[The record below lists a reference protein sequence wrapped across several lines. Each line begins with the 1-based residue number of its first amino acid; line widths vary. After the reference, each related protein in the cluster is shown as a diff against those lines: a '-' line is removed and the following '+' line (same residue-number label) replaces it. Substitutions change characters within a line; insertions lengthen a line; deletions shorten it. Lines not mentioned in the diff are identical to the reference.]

1 MRRLLK
7 LQLAALAL
15 IGAALAAPLPA
26 QAARNQWSMFED
38 HTALVRAPSPAARAN
53 RLAEIKSLGADT
65 IRIQVHWN
73 EVAPLPNAK
82 TKPGFDSSDPLAYA
96 SHPNA
101 YPGFFPYDDLVRQAS
116 AMGFR
121 ILMTITGDTPRWA
134 SGGAKSTSFETA
146 NYKPSTTEFARF
158 ATAVA
163 KRYSGRYPGLPA
175 VRLFSIWNEPNHVYF
190 LKPHNDSP
198 RIYRKLVAAG
208 VPAIKAN
215 GAPGVKVFVGELAP
229 VGRAPRVIGPTTF
242 FKKWLCLNNR
252 FKRGSGSGCG
262 AFKKINADGFAHHPY
277 GPADRVAKKRDII
290 NMLAIGKLAKY
301 LDAAGRAGR
310 LPGKLP
316 IYNTEFGY
324 QSNPPDRTVST
335 TPSEQARI
343 LNEKEEFSY
352 RFGRLRSYSQYL
364 LNDDPPRKGGASIKW
379 SGFQTGLRYP
389 NGGKKPAYD
398 AYRFP
403 IVVHRAR
410 GGVKIWGRV
419 RPGSGVRSIR
429 LERRTGRGFKREG
442 KRINTKG
449 GGYFGLKRSRV
460 ASYRFRA
467 YDGTGPSA
475 KPLGYSRTA
484 APIR

>member
-1 MRRLLK
+1 MRILK
-7 LQLAALAL
+7 LQLVILGLLAT
-15 IGAALAAPLPA
+15 GALAAAPA
-26 QAARNQWSMFED
+26 QASRTQWSMFED
-38 HTALVRAPSPAARAN
+38 HTALIRASSPTARAN
-53 RLAEIKSLGADT
+53 RLREIKDLGADT

-73 EVAPLPNAK
+73 EVAPQPNAK
-82 TKPGFDSSDPLAYA
+82 TKPRIDSANPLSYT
-96 SHPNA
+96 SHQFA
-101 YPGFFPYDDLVRQAS
+101 YPSFFPYDDTIRQAN

-121 ILMTITGDTPRWA
+121 ILLTITGDTPRWA
-134 SGGAKSTSFETA
+134 TAGAKPIGTNTA
-146 NYKPSTTEFARF
+146 NYKPNSLEFARF

-163 KRYSGRYPGLPA
+163 KRYSGRYPGIPA
-175 VRLFSIWNEPNHVYF
+175 VRLFSIWNEPNHAYF
-190 LKPHNDSP
+190 LKPHRDSP
-198 RIYRKLVAAG
+198 RIYRNLVNAAL
-208 VPAIKAN
+208 PAIRAN
-215 GAPGVKVFVGELAP
+215 AASGSRVFVGELAP

-252 FKRGSGSGCG
+252 FKRGRGSGCG
-262 AFKKINADGFAHHPY
+262 GFKKIKAQGFAHHPY

-290 NMLAIGKLAKY
+290 NMLAIGRLAKY

-310 LPGKLP
+310 ISGKLP

-335 TPSEQARI
+335 SPSRQAQI

-352 RFGRLRSYSQYL
+352 RFGRLRSFSQYL
-364 LNDDPPRKGGASIKW
+364 LTDDPARKGPASLKW

-403 IVVHRAR
+403 IVVHRRR
-410 GGVKIWGRV
+410 GGVQIWGRV

-429 LERRTGRGFKREG
+429 LERRTGARFKREG

-449 GGYFGLKRSRV
+449 GGYFGVKRSRV